1 MTNKKIV
8 EVKELSQLEPASKG
22 FVDIQREDKLL
33 RIPVKGLSL
42 KEQEEI
48 EEKYQVPEPP
58 KMWKKVQGSDS
69 PILVKA
75 DDDPKYLKNIN
86 NLRKNSGREMVIRGL
101 DILVPG
107 ETIEEKWEALLDTGL
122 VIGDLEKLTQKI
134 LELSNLTNK
143 DIEAAKSFFG

>member
-1 MTNKKIV
+1 MTKKIV

-58 KMWKKVQGSDS
+58 KMWKKVQGSDT
-69 PILVKA
+69 PILTEA
-75 DDDPKYLKNIN
+75 TDDPKYLKTIRDI
-86 NLRKNSGREMVIRGL
+86 RKNSGRETVIKGL
-101 DILVPG
+101 DIEIPG
-107 ETIEEKWEALLDTGL
+107 ETTEQKWQALLDTGFA
-122 VIGDLEKLTQKI
+122 VGDLEQITRRI

-143 DIEAAKSFFG
+143 DIEAAKSFFA

>member
-1 MTNKKIV
+1 MTKKIV

-58 KMWKKVQGSDS
+58 KMWKKVQGSDT
-69 PILVKA
+69 PILTEST
-75 DDDPKYLKNIN
+75 DDPKYLKTVRDI
-86 NLRKNSGREMVIRGL
+86 RKNSGRETVLKGL
-101 DILVPG
+101 DIEIPG
-107 ETIEEKWEALLDTGL
+107 ETTEQKWQALLDTGFA
-122 VIGDLEKLTQKI
+122 VGDLEQITRRI

-143 DIEAAKSFFG
+143 DIEAAKGFFG

>member
-1 MTNKKIV
+1 MNQKIV

-58 KMWKKVQGSDS
+58 KMWKKVQGSDT
-69 PILVKA
+69 PILTEA
-75 DDDPKYLKNIN
+75 TDDPKYLKTIRDI
-86 NLRKNSGREMVIRGL
+86 RKNSGRETVIKGL
-101 DILVPG
+101 DIEIPG
-107 ETIEEKWEALLDTGL
+107 ETTEQKWQALLDTGFA
-122 VIGDLEKLTQKI
+122 VGDLEQITRRI

-143 DIEAAKSFFG
+143 DIEAAKSFFA